1 MRKAE
6 ARKEDMEEK
15 KRIEIAVIG
24 SSGSGKT
31 ALCRQLNEAAQRM
44 GDALLVFDEHHSHED
59 MDCDHHQVAL
69 QVVDATDLENS
80 LVLTPSLMDHQHHL
94 VIAINRYDL
103 LLETQHRLDIPK
115 LTELFGVP
123 ILTVSAT
130 TGEGVED
137 VVGLMRQVANHT
149 HEHAHQHIT
158 RAWEQNDED
167 AFRAFVHGAL
177 TQTLI
182 HAPNDRHT
190 RLEKIDAI
198 LTRKWTGIPI
208 LVGILA
214 FVFWCTFLI
223 GEPIQDL
230 LQMGVD
236 ALHDWIIG
244 IMPEGWLE
252 SLLAEGIVVGVGSL
266 LTALPNIIVLF
277 FFLSLMEDTG
287 YMARV
292 AFLMDGMMHHVG
304 LHGRSAIPLLMGFD
318 CNVPAIM
325 AAKDIREPKNRALTM
340 LMVPFMS
347 CSARLPVYILFIS
360 TFFSSHKALVLGS
373 LYALGIGL
381 SFLFATVMKR
391 TRWFRHP
398 DTDCVN
404 ELPDFRLPTLKS
416 IGKHIWLRV
425 ADFLEKISTVV
436 LCASIIIWALEY
448 FPTQDL
454 SRLDQSWIA
463 AIGQFLDPVM
473 HPLGFDWRM
482 SVCLLTGLPAKE
494 AIASTFAMLIG
505 GDLSA
510 FTPVSA
516 YAFLVFTLL
525 YFPCVATVAAIQRE
539 LNWKWAL
546 FTVVHS
552 LVLAW
557 VAAFI
562 VNQIGMLI

>member
-1 MRKAE
+1 M
-6 ARKEDMEEK
+6 K

-24 SSGSGKT
+24 SPESGKT
-31 ALCRQLNEAAQRM
+31 ALCHRLNEAAQTFD
-44 GDALLVFDEHHSHED
+44 DALLVFDEHHSHED

-69 QVVDATDLENS
+69 QVVDATNLENS

-103 LLETQHRLDIPK
+103 LLQTQHRLDIDK
-115 LTELFGVP
+115 LSKLFGVP
-123 ILTVSAT
+123 VLTVSAA
-130 TGEGVED
+130 TGEGIQEILR
-137 VVGLMRQVANHT
+137 LMSSVAAHT
-149 HEHAHQHIT
+149 HEHAHQHIA

-190 RLEKIDAI
+190 TLEKVDAI
-198 LTRKWTGIPI
+198 LTGKWTGIPI
-208 LVGILA
+208 LIGVLA

-223 GEPIQDL
+223 GEPIQNL
-230 LQMGVD
+230 MQAGVD
-236 ALHDWIIG
+236 ALHDWLIG
-244 IMPEGWLE
+244 VMPDSWIQ
-252 SLLAEGIVVGVGSL
+252 SLLAEGIVVGIGSL

-292 AFLMDGMMHHVG
+292 AFLMDATMHHVG

-360 TFFSSHKALVLGS
+360 TFFASYKALVLGS
-373 LYALGIGL
+373 LYALGVGL
-381 SFLFATVMKR
+381 SFLFANIMKR
-391 TRWFRHP
+391 TKWFRHP

-416 IGKHIWLRV
+416 IGKHIWFRV
-425 ADFLEKISTVV
+425 EDFLQKISTVV

-448 FPTQDL
+448 FPTHDL
-454 SRLDQSWIA
+454 THMDQSWLA
-463 AIGQFLDPVM
+463 AIGQFLDPIM
-473 HPLGFDWRM
+473 HPLGFDWKM

-494 AIASTFAMLIG
+494 AIASTFAILIG
-505 GDLSA
+505 SDLSA

-525 YFPCVATVAAIQRE
+525 YFPCVATVATIRRE
-539 LNWKWAL
+539 LNWKWAT

-552 LVLAW
+552 LLLAW
-557 VAAFI
+557 IVAFV
-562 VNQIGMLI
+562 VNQIGGLL